1 MIIVAKLIGVD
12 LGTSNT
18 FIHSKMQGII
28 MRVPS
33 VIAVDK
39 QTREIVSLGTEA
51 KKMLGK
57 TPEGIL
63 ALHPLTGG
71 VISDPDGT
79 ARMLRAFFEV
89 TNSISLFSRPS
100 VIVSVPYG
108 VTEVEKRAVEDATF
122 EAGAK
127 TVALA
132 EAPLASAI
140 GVGINIGQARGSMI
154 VDVGGGTTE
163 VAVIS
168 LSGIVSA
175 NCLRSAGDNLDNAII
190 EYMKIHK
197 NILIGQATAEDLK
210 KRIGSAHP
218 STDKGEM
225 AVFGRTAV
233 AGAASSRAATA
244 VISSGEVR
252 QAIKT
257 ELDKMINVILKTLK
271 ETPPELSADVFDRG
285 MVLTGG
291 TSLLRG
297 IDKLISERTG
307 IKVTRP
313 SRPFESATFGI
324 GKIIESEGALGN
336 LLKYRGR

>member
-1 MIIVAKLIGVD
+1 MAKLIGVD

-18 FIHSKMQGII
+18 FMYSKMQGII
-28 MRVPS
+28 MRAPS
-33 VIAVDK
+33 VVAMDK
-39 QTREIVSLGTEA
+39 QSHEVVSIGVEA

-57 TPEGIL
+57 TPDGIR
-63 ALHPLTGG
+63 AFKPLTAG
-71 VISDPDGT
+71 VISDPDAT
-79 ARMLRAFFEV
+79 AKMLRAFFEV
-89 TNSISLFSRPS
+89 TGSISLFSRPS

-108 VTEVEKRAVEDATF
+108 VTEVEKRAVEDATL

-127 TVALA
+127 NVALI

-140 GVGINIGQARGSMI
+140 GAGINIGQARGSMI

-175 NCLRSAGDNLDNAII
+175 TCQRSAGDNIDAAII
-190 EYMKIHK
+190 DYMRIHK
-197 NILIGQATAEDLK
+197 NIHIGIATAEELK
-210 KRIGSAHP
+210 KHIGSAHP

-225 AVFGRTAV
+225 TVFGRTAV
-233 AGAASSRAATA
+233 AGATSSRAATA
-244 VISSGEVR
+244 TVTSEDVR
-252 QAIKT
+252 LAIKGET
-257 ELDKMINVILKTLK
+257 DKIVGAILKTLK

-285 MVLTGG
+285 MMLTGG

-307 IKVTRP
+307 IRVILPK
-313 SRPFESATFGI
+313 RPFESATFGI
-324 GKIIESEGALGN
+324 GRIIESEGALEN